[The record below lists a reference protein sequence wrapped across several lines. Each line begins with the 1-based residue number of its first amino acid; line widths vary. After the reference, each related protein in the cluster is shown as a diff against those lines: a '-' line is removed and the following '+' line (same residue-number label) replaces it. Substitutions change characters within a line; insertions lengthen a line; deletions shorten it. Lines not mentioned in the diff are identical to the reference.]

1 MKNRTKLVSLLLA
14 LALLLAMLPATV
26 LAESP
31 QENPPPVTGE
41 YEVVITDCALPN
53 YDDYT
58 EAELLEG
65 YLYSIS
71 GLYDGAAA
79 FRAPNK
85 PLNDVTLPVYNALV
99 EKIKGVAAGTIAK
112 TVFDLGVLF
121 TWTDEDLGTTG
132 NFMSGSNFS
141 EATSAAVSAKL
152 GNININELLS
162 RLLSQM
168 PFELYWFDKTYTN
181 AFSLAYSI
189 GGSGNATSGSVN
201 VSVTVKMIVS
211 KDYAPSDTSGDYTID
226 SDKIGKINTAVANAT
241 KIVSDNA
248 GKTDYEKLVAYRQK
262 ICKLVSYND
271 DATAVGYPY
280 GDPWQLI
287 YVFDNNPSTNVVCE
301 GYSKA
306 FKYLCDLSAFT
317 DDITCSLVTGTMAG
331 GTGEGN
337 HMWNVVA
344 IGGSNYLVDVTNC
357 DEGTIGSQNQLF
369 LCGVT
374 EIEAAKKY
382 SANVGSGV
390 TYEYDNETISNF
402 YPAELTLSSA
412 PYTPSGADIP
422 KIRGKVVSYNGNN
435 VTTVKL
441 VKNGAVKYSTTIAA
455 ATGSGQKEQNFSFP
469 AVAAGTYDLVVTKP
483 GHLSYTVK
491 GVVVGDGPLD
501 LTKHSNAAIS
511 TITLLAGDVN
521 GDGSITESDVS
532 VIRLAANIN
541 KTTSTPGVNK
551 LADVNGDGS
560 VTESDVS
567 VVRLAAHINKSAKNN
582 CTVSF

>member
-1 MKNRTKLVSLLLA
+1 MKKRSKPVSLLLA

-41 YEVVITDCALPN
+41 YEVVITDCALPD

-79 FRAPNK
+79 FHAPDK

-99 EKIKGVAAGTIAK
+99 EKIKGVAAGTIAY

-121 TWTDEDLGTTG
+121 TWTDVDLGTTG
-132 NFMSGSNFS
+132 NFMSGGALST
-141 EATSAAVSAKL
+141 ATSARVSAKL

-189 GGSGNATSGSVN
+189 TGSGYATSGSVS

-306 FKYLCDLSAFT
+306 FKYLCDLTWQDNSPA
-317 DDITCSLVTGTMAG
+317 IECSLVTGTMAVNSSPG
-331 GTGEGN
+331 P
-337 HMWNVVA
+337 HMWNIVA
-344 IGGSNYLVDVTNC
+344 IGGSNYLVDITNC
-357 DEGTIGSQNQLF
+357 DTGTVGAPNNLF
-369 LCGVT
+369 LCGVSGSVNGSYT
-374 EIEAAKKY
+374 AT
-382 SANVGSGV
+382 VGSSSI
-390 TYEYDNETISNF
+390 TYTYDESTRNNYTEG
-402 YPAELTLSSA
+402 ELTLSPTA
-412 PYTPSGADIP
+412 YTPSGAATPLLGDVNRDG
-422 KIRGKVVSYNGNN
+422 KIDADDVTALLRHVSGIEM
-435 VTTVKL
+435 L
-441 VKNGAVKYSTTIAA
+441 S
-455 ATGSGQKEQNFSFP
+455 SS
-469 AVAAGTYDLVVTKP
+469 AVAL
-483 GHLSYTVK
+483 
-491 GVVVGDGPLD
+491 
-501 LTKHSNAAIS
+501 
-511 TITLLAGDVN
+511 GDVN
-521 GDGSITESDVS
+521 GDSNIDADDV
-532 VIRLAANIN
+532 
-541 KTTSTPGVNK
+541 TK
-551 LADVNGDGS
+551 LLRY
-560 VTESDVS
+560 VS
-567 VVRLAAHINKSAKNN
+567 GIIPSLN
-582 CTVSF
+582 

>member
-41 YEVVITDCALPN
+41 YEVVITDCALPD

-79 FRAPNK
+79 FHAPRK
-85 PLNDVTLPVYNALV
+85 SLNDVTLPVYNALV
-99 EKIKGVAAGTIAK
+99 EKIRGVAAGTI
-112 TVFDLGVLF
+112 TDTIFDLGVLI
-121 TWTDEDLGTTG
+121 TWTED
-132 NFMSGSNFS
+132 NFDNHAPFSNLNDFVN
-141 EATSAAVSAKL
+141 AASKKAKGL
-152 GNININELLS
+152 DSQALMN

-168 PFELYWFDKTYTN
+168 PFELYWFDKTYQVGETLS
-181 AFSLAYSI
+181 FSVGYSI
-189 GGSGNATSGSVN
+189 SASSSNNAYRAD
-201 VSVTVKMIVS
+201 VSFTVKMIVS
-211 KDYAPSDTSGDYTID
+211 KDYAPFDTSGGYAVD
-226 SDKIGKINTAVANAT
+226 SAKIQKINAAVTNANQVVT
-241 KIVSDNA
+241 DNA

-262 ICKLVSYND
+262 ICELVSYND

-287 YVFDNNPSTNVVCE
+287 YVFDDNKSTNVVCE

-306 FKYLCDLSAFT
+306 FKYLCDLSAFN

-331 GTGEGN
+331 GTGPGP

-357 DEGTIGSQNQLF
+357 DYGTIGSPDQLF

-374 EIEAAKKY
+374 EIKAAKKY
-382 SANVGSGV
+382 KANVGSGV

-402 YPAELTLSSA
+402 YPAELTLSST
-412 PYTPSGADIP
+412 PYTPSGA
-422 KIRGKVVSYNGNN
+422 
-435 VTTVKL
+435 
-441 VKNGAVKYSTTIAA
+441 
-455 ATGSGQKEQNFSFP
+455 AT
-469 AVAAGTYDLVVTKP
+469 
-483 GHLSYTVK
+483 
-491 GVVVGDGPLD
+491 PL
-501 LTKHSNAAIS
+501 L
-511 TITLLAGDVN
+511 GDVN
-521 GDGSITESDVS
+521 GDGAITADDLTALARHVAKISIITDTAALARCDVT
-532 VIRLAANIN
+532 
-541 KTTSTPGVNK
+541 K
-551 LADVNGDGS
+551 DGS
-560 VTESDVS
+560 VTADDLTM
-567 VVRLAAHINKSAKNN
+567 LARYVAKIIS
-582 CTVSF
+582 SFE

>member
-1 MKNRTKLVSLLLA
+1 MKKRTKPVSLLLA

-41 YEVVITDCALPN
+41 YEVVITDCALPD

-79 FRAPNK
+79 FHAPRK

-99 EKIKGVAAGTIAK
+99 EKINGVAAGRT
-112 TVFDLGVLF
+112 TSTEFNLGVLF
-121 TWTDEDLGTTG
+121 TWTDEDLDTTG

-189 GGSGNATSGSVN
+189 TGSGYATSGSVS

-211 KDYAPSDTSGDYTID
+211 KDYAPSGAIGGYTID
-226 SDKIGKINTAVANAT
+226 SAKIQKINTAVANANQVVT
-241 KIVSDNA
+241 DNA
-248 GKTDYEKLVAYRQK
+248 GKTDYEKLVAYREK
-262 ICKLVSYND
+262 ICELVSYND
-271 DATAVGYPY
+271 DATASGYPY

-287 YVFDNNPSTNVVCE
+287 YVFDGNKSTNVVCE

-306 FKYLCDLSAFT
+306 FKYLCDLSAFN

-331 GTGEGN
+331 GTGPGP

-344 IGGSNYLVDVTNC
+344 IGGSNYLADITNC
-357 DEGTIGSQNQLF
+357 DYGTIGAPNKLF
-369 LCGVT
+369 LCGVSGSVNGSYT
-374 EIEAAKKY
+374 AT
-382 SANVGSGV
+382 VGSSSI
-390 TYEYDNETISNF
+390 TYTYDESTKNNYTEN
-402 YPAELTLSSA
+402 ELTLSPTA
-412 PYTPSGADIP
+412 YTPSGA
-422 KIRGKVVSYNGNN
+422 
-435 VTTVKL
+435 
-441 VKNGAVKYSTTIAA
+441 
-455 ATGSGQKEQNFSFP
+455 
-469 AVAAGTYDLVVTKP
+469 
-483 GHLSYTVK
+483 
-491 GVVVGDGPLD
+491 GVPL
-501 LTKHSNAAIS
+501 L
-511 TITLLAGDVN
+511 GDVN
-521 GDGSITESDVS
+521 KDGKIDADDVTALLRHVS
-532 VIRLAANIN
+532 GIEMLSSSAVALGN
-541 KTTSTPGVNK
+541 
-551 LADVNGDGS
+551 VNGDS
-560 VTESDVS
+560 NIDADDVTKLLRYVS
-567 VVRLAAHINKSAKNN
+567 GIIPNLN
-582 CTVSF
+582 

>member
-31 QENPPPVTGE
+31 QEEPPPVTGE
-41 YEVVITDCALPN
+41 YEVVITDCALPD

-79 FRAPNK
+79 FRIPGK

-99 EKIKGVAAGTIAK
+99 EKIKGVAAGTIAY

-121 TWTDEDLGTTG
+121 TWTAEELGTAG
-132 NFMSGSNFS
+132 KFMSGSNFS
-141 EATSAAVSAKL
+141 DATSAAVSAKL

-168 PFELYWFDKTYTN
+168 PFDLYWFDKTYTN

-189 GGSGNATSGSVN
+189 GGSGNEASGTVS

-211 KDYAPSDTSGDYTID
+211 KDYAPPGTIGGYAVD
-226 SDKIGKINTAVANAT
+226 SAKIQKINAAVTNANQVVT
-241 KIVSDNA
+241 DNA

-262 ICKLVSYND
+262 ICNLVSYNS
-271 DATAVGYPY
+271 TAANNTSTPY

-287 YVFDNNPSTNVVCE
+287 YVFDGDDSTNVVCE

-317 DDITCSLVTGTMAG
+317 NDITCSLVTGRMAG

-344 IGGSNYLVDVTNC
+344 IGDSNYLVDVTNC
-357 DEGTIGSQNQLF
+357 DTRTVGAPDQLF
-369 LCGVT
+369 LCGVSGSVNGSYT
-374 EIEAAKKY
+374 AT
-382 SANVGSGV
+382 VGSSSIIY
-390 TYEYDNETISNF
+390 TYDESTRNNYTEN
-402 YPAELTLSSA
+402 ELTLSPTA
-412 PYTPSGADIP
+412 YTPSGA
-422 KIRGKVVSYNGNN
+422 
-435 VTTVKL
+435 VT
-441 VKNGAVKYSTTIAA
+441 
-455 ATGSGQKEQNFSFP
+455 
-469 AVAAGTYDLVVTKP
+469 
-483 GHLSYTVK
+483 
-491 GVVVGDGPLD
+491 PL
-501 LTKHSNAAIS
+501 L
-511 TITLLAGDVN
+511 GDVN
-521 GDGSITESDVS
+521 KDGVVDVADMQRLYNHLNNTDPLEDTS
-532 VIRLAANIN
+532 V
-541 KTTSTPGVNK
+541 
-551 LADVNGDGS
+551 ADVNGDKT
-560 VTESDVS
+560 VDVADMQ
-567 VVRLAAHINKSAKNN
+567 RLYNHLNN
-582 CTVSF
+582 TAPLF

>member
-41 YEVVITDCALPN
+41 YEVVITDCALPD

-79 FRAPNK
+79 FRVPGK

-99 EKIKGVAAGTIAK
+99 EKINGVAAGTIAN
-112 TVFDLGVLF
+112 TVFDLGVLI
-121 TWTDEDLGTTG
+121 TWTED
-132 NFMSGSNFS
+132 NFDNHAPFSNLNDFVN
-141 EATSAAVSAKL
+141 AASKKAKGL
-152 GNININELLS
+152 DSQALMN

-168 PFELYWFDKTYTN
+168 PFELYWFDKTYQVGETLS
-181 AFSLAYSI
+181 FSVGYSI
-189 GGSGNATSGSVN
+189 STSSSNNAYRAD
-201 VSVTVKMIVS
+201 VSFTVKMIVS
-211 KDYAPSDTSGDYTID
+211 KDYAPFDTSGGYAVD

-248 GKTDYEKLVAYRQK
+248 GKTDYEKLVAYREK
-262 ICKLVSYND
+262 ICNLVSYNN

-306 FKYLCDLSAFT
+306 FKYLCDLTWQDNSPA
-317 DDITCSLVTGTMAG
+317 IECSLVTGTMAVNSSPG
-331 GTGEGN
+331 P

-357 DEGTIGSQNQLF
+357 DYGTIGSPDQLF

-374 EIEAAKKY
+374 EIKAAKKY
-382 SANVGSGV
+382 KANVGSGV
-390 TYEYDNETISNF
+390 TYEYDDETISNF
-402 YPAELTLSSA
+402 TEEELKLSPTA
-412 PYTPSGADIP
+412 YTPSGA
-422 KIRGKVVSYNGNN
+422 
-435 VTTVKL
+435 
-441 VKNGAVKYSTTIAA
+441 
-455 ATGSGQKEQNFSFP
+455 AT
-469 AVAAGTYDLVVTKP
+469 
-483 GHLSYTVK
+483 
-491 GVVVGDGPLD
+491 PL
-501 LTKHSNAAIS
+501 L
-511 TITLLAGDVN
+511 GDVN
-521 GDGSITESDVS
+521 KDGVVTPLDMQ
-532 VIRLAANIN
+532 RLYNHLNGTAILTD
-541 KTTSTPGVNK
+541 TTT
-551 LADVNGDGS
+551 ADVNQDGS
-560 VTESDVS
+560 VTPLDMQ
-567 VVRLAAHINKSAKNN
+567 RLYNHLNG
-582 CTVSF
+582 TGPLF

>member
-31 QENPPPVTGE
+31 QEDPPPVTGE
-41 YEVVITDCALPN
+41 YEVVITDYALPD

-79 FRAPNK
+79 FHAPRK

-99 EKIKGVAAGTIAK
+99 EKINGVAAGRT
-112 TVFDLGVLF
+112 TSTEFNLGVLF
-121 TWTDEDLGTTG
+121 TWTDEDLDTTG

-189 GGSGNATSGSVN
+189 TGSGYATSGSVS

-211 KDYAPSDTSGDYTID
+211 KDYAPSGAIGGYTID
-226 SDKIGKINTAVANAT
+226 SAKIQKINTAVANANQVVT
-241 KIVSDNA
+241 DNA
-248 GKTDYEKLVAYRQK
+248 GKTDYEKLVAYRNT
-262 ICKLVSYND
+262 ICELVSYNNE
-271 DATAVGYPY
+271 ATAPGYPY

-287 YVFDNNPSTNVVCE
+287 YVFDGDDSTNVVCE

-306 FKYLCDLSAFT
+306 FKYLCDLSAFS

-331 GTGEGN
+331 GTGTGN
-337 HMWNVVA
+337 HMWNIVA
-344 IGGSNYLVDVTNC
+344 IGSSNYLVDVTNC
-357 DEGTIGSQNQLF
+357 DTGTVGVLDKLF
-369 LCGVT
+369 LCGAAET
-374 EIEAAKKY
+374 EAGKIYTAH
-382 SANVGSGV
+382 VGSGV

-402 YPAELTLSSA
+402 TEEELKLSPTA
-412 PYTPSGADIP
+412 YTPSGA
-422 KIRGKVVSYNGNN
+422 
-435 VTTVKL
+435 
-441 VKNGAVKYSTTIAA
+441 
-455 ATGSGQKEQNFSFP
+455 AT
-469 AVAAGTYDLVVTKP
+469 
-483 GHLSYTVK
+483 
-491 GVVVGDGPLD
+491 PL
-501 LTKHSNAAIS
+501 L
-511 TITLLAGDVN
+511 GDVN
-521 GDGSITESDVS
+521 GDGVINGQDLQRLYEHIKGEKPLS
-532 VIRLAANIN
+532 VEAL
-541 KTTSTPGVNK
+541 PLG
-551 LADVNGDGS
+551 DVNGDGA
-560 VTESDVS
+560 VNGQDLQ
-567 VVRLAAHINKSAKNN
+567 RLYEHIKGEKLLS
-582 CTVSF
+582 

>member
-1 MKNRTKLVSLLLA
+1 MKKRTKPVSLLLA

-31 QENPPPVTGE
+31 QEDPPPVTGE
-41 YEVVITDCALPN
+41 YEVVITDYALPD

-71 GLYDGAAA
+71 GLYDGATA
-79 FRAPNK
+79 FHAPNK

-168 PFELYWFDKTYTN
+168 PFELYWFDKTYAN

-189 GGSGNATSGSVN
+189 TGSGYATSGSVS

-211 KDYAPSDTSGDYTID
+211 KDYAPSDTSGGYTVD
-226 SDKIGKINTAVANAT
+226 SAKIGKINTAVANA
-241 KIVSDNA
+241 KQIVSDN
-248 GKTDYEKLVAYRQK
+248 GSKTNYDKLVAYREK
-262 ICKLVSYND
+262 ICELVSYNNE
-271 DATAVGYPY
+271 ATAPGYPY

-287 YVFDNNPSTNVVCE
+287 YVFDDNKSTNVVCE

-306 FKYLCDLSAFT
+306 FKYLCDLSAFS

-331 GTGEGN
+331 GTGTGN
-337 HMWNVVA
+337 HMWNIVA
-344 IGGSNYLVDVTNC
+344 IGSSNYLVDVTNC
-357 DEGTIGSQNQLF
+357 DTGTVGAPDKLF
-369 LCGVT
+369 LCRVSGSVNGSYTATVGGSSITYTYDESTKNNYT
-374 EIEAAKKY
+374 E
-382 SANVGSGV
+382 N
-390 TYEYDNETISNF
+390 
-402 YPAELTLSSA
+402 ELTLSPTA
-412 PYTPSGADIP
+412 YTPSGAGVPLLGDVNKDG
-422 KIRGKVVSYNGNN
+422 KIDANDMQRIYAHISGEN
-435 VTTVKL
+435 VF
-441 VKNGAVKYSTTIAA
+441 
-455 ATGSGQKEQNFSFP
+455 SG
-469 AVAAGTYDLVVTKP
+469 
-483 GHLSYTVK
+483 
-491 GVVVGDGPLD
+491 
-501 LTKHSNAAIS
+501 
-511 TITLLAGDVN
+511 LAQGDVN
-521 GDGSITESDVS
+521 GDSKVD
-532 VIRLAANIN
+532 ANDMQRIY
-541 KTTSTPGVNK
+541 
-551 LADVNGDGS
+551 
-560 VTESDVS
+560 
-567 VVRLAAHINKSAKNN
+567 AHISGENL
-582 CTVSF
+582 FH